1 MTHFKRNAE
10 WTNPLWQFAEMLS
23 KFEHIL
29 TVPPSSPT
37 PGYSLTSEKET
48 YLLTKT
54 DTRISGTASLIIA
67 RIWKQSKCLQ

>member
-1 MTHFKRNAE
+1 MTHSKRNAE
-10 WTNPLWQFAEMLS
+10 WTNHSGHSLAGAY

-37 PGYSLTSEKET
+37 PGYLPREEKT

-67 RIWKQSKCLQ
+67 VSGNNPNALQ